1 MSGNNTFATN
11 VAPVDSFYY
20 VWQQYLVVLATTL
33 ILFLDFLKVFYNF
46 SQIKKSRAFLSL
58 SVLNF
63 SSDCDKETYG

>member
-1 MSGNNTFATN
+1 MFATN

-33 ILFLDFLKVFYNF
+33 ILFLYFLKFFYDF

-63 SSDCDKETYG
+63 SSDCDM

>member
-1 MSGNNTFATN
+1 MFATN

-33 ILFLDFLKVFYNF
+33 ILFLYFLKFFYDF
-46 SQIKKSRAFLSL
+46 SPIKKSRAFLSL

>member
-1 MSGNNTFATN
+1 MFATN